1 MRRLGLYE
9 YRDLKEFTKWDSG
22 CEISGE
28 GRTSA
33 GRIPGVRHPD
43 GMVTE
48 KNSRC
53 ETSGW
58 NDSRE
63 EFRE

>member
-33 GRIPGVRHPD
+33 GRIPGVRHPG
-43 GMVTE
+43 GMSAE
-48 KNSRC
+48 EDSGC

-58 NDSRE
+58 NVGGE
-63 EFRE
+63 GFRV